1 MRIGRGETDDDAP
14 VLNLTSMIDVVFLLI
29 IFFMVATTFANIE
42 KEMDLNLPEAV
53 SGRQEELE
61 TDEIVIN
68 VMADGRMK
76 VGDHYYDLDGLVG
89 RLKQAAL
96 KNPKTPV
103 TIRGDRETDLQ
114 NAVRA
119 LDACGR
125 ANLTRVS
132 VGILADP
139 GP

>member
-1 MRIGRGETDDDAP
+1 MRIGREDGEDDAP

-42 KEMDLNLPEAV
+42 KEMDLNLPEAT
-53 SGRQEELE
+53 SGRQEEME
-61 TDEIVIN
+61 TDEVVIN
-68 VMADGRMK
+68 VLADGRMK
-76 VGDHYYDLDGLVG
+76 VGEQYFDLEGLVT
-89 RLKQAAL
+89 RLKQVAL

-125 ANLTRVS
+125 ANLTHVS
-132 VGILADP
+132 VGILSER